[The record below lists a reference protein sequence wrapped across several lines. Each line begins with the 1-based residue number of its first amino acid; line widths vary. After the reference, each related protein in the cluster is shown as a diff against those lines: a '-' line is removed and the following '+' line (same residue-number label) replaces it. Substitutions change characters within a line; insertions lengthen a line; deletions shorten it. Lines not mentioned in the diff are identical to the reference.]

1 MNKVFLQIWEESSK
15 NEIQPDG
22 ASLHLTTDDLK
33 IFTNLVYKNRT
44 NDTPDS
50 YVRKVGEFSEALIS
64 DGLYNILS
72 EKKSIKL
79 EEYEFNNLVA
89 LNDIKN
95 VE

>member
-1 MNKVFLQIWEESSK
+1 MNKVFLQIWEESLK

-44 NDTPDS
+44 NNVPDS
-50 YVRKVGEFSEALIS
+50 YMRKVGEFSEALIS
-64 DGLYNILS
+64 DSLYNILS

>member
-22 ASLHLTTDDLK
+22 ASLHLKTDDLK

-44 NDTPDS
+44 NDVPDS
-50 YVRKVGEFSEALIS
+50 YIRTVGEFSEALIS
-64 DGLYNILS
+64 DSLYNILS

-79 EEYEFNNLVA
+79 EEYEFNNLVG

>member
-33 IFTNLVYKNRT
+33 TFTNLVYKNRIS
-44 NDTPDS
+44 DVPDS
-50 YVRKVGEFSEALIS
+50 YIRTVGEFSEALIS

>member
-44 NDTPDS
+44 NNVPDS
-50 YVRKVGEFSEALIS
+50 YMRKVGEFSEALIS
-64 DGLYNILS
+64 DSLYNILS

>member
-79 EEYEFNNLVA
+79 EEYEFNNLVG